1 MNMKFEIGNEVNHP
15 HYGVGIVMQAFSS
28 ASGVNELYEVFFVT
42 VLRDHGIVRCLGS
55 DLSLVEHE
63 EVQA

>member
-1 MNMKFEIGNEVNHP
+1 MKFEIGDTVNHSS
-15 HYGVGIVMQAFSS
+15 YGVGIVMKAFMS

-42 VLRDHGIVRCLGS
+42 VLRNHGIVRCLGS
-55 DLSLVEHE
+55 DLSLVDHE